1 MKMLLQVRHQVIL
14 LQHRINQVARPIQ
27 AAVRDHR
34 IPGTAHIQTGL
45 VNQAPTRNHTQIL
58 LHQDPIHL
66 SQIRAALAIAKV
78 KKAELEAVQ
87 LGAAINHQ
95 AVSRLPAHL
104 KVNNPKTTP

>member
-1 MKMLLQVRHQVIL
+1 MLLQVRHQVML
-14 LQHRINQVARPIQ
+14 LQHRINQLARPIQ

-58 LHQDPIHL
+58 LHQDPIHR

-78 KKAELEAVQ
+78 KKAALEAAV
-87 LGAAINHQ
+87 NHQ
-95 AVSRLPAHL
+95 VVSLHPAHL
-104 KVNNPKTTP
+104 KANNLKATP